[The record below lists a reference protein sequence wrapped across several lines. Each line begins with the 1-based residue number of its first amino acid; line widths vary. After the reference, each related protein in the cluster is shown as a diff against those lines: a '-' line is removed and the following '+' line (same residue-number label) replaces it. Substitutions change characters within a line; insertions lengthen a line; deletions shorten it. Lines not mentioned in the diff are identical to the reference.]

1 MDIETIILWFFVNVV
16 IVIIIIYFTKKIYE
30 AKYKAKFEE
39 WISQEEARIRKD
51 SKIKSFN
58 ALIGKIGEIFAP
70 FRFLGSPVDYIAFKG
85 LDGNEIP
92 EIIFFEIKT
101 GRGQQ
106 KRERKVEEA
115 VKSCRV
121 KYVYVDLG
129 ELIKEVKDAGK
140 KMIEEG
146 KL

>member
-1 MDIETIILWFFVNVV
+1 LLAE
-16 IVIIIIYFTKKIYE
+16 
-30 AKYKAKFEE
+30 KYSINPE
-39 WISQEEARIRKD
+39 D
-51 SKIKSFN
+51 
-58 ALIGKIGEIFAP
+58 

-92 EIIFFEIKT
+92 KIIFFEIKT

-106 KRERKVEEA
+106 KREIKVEEA
-115 VKSCRV
+115 VKSYRV